1 VLLYTLAVLFLQ
13 FLLNLKVHPQFFHLL
28 LLVMHQKST
37 KSLYPKRM
45 GNRYCRI
52 FEVIFLLSAEPT
64 DLKSNLPKGHIQVE
78 IIHPR
83 FL

>member
-1 VLLYTLAVLFLQ
+1 
-13 FLLNLKVHPQFFHLL
+13 
-28 LLVMHQKST
+28 MHQKST

-78 IIHPR
+78 IIHPH